1 MPDLPHGLT
10 RRWKLPPA
18 NADNTGGLL
27 ERVLIARGY
36 TDPDTRKA
44 FLKGSLN
51 DLPDP
56 ETLPGCTQAATLLL
70 KATHDGTPI
79 TIYGDFDVDGITAT
93 AILWHTLHAINPAV
107 DLQSYIPHRLQEGYG
122 LNADALRQ
130 LADNGRKLI
139 VTVDCGVT
147 ALKEAALAKEL
158 GLELIITDHHTLH
171 ATDPLPE
178 AAAIVHP
185 GLPDTDNST
194 SSGTRYNFTE
204 LAGAGVAWKLA
215 LHTAQLHVGA
225 PKVTDTLRDT
235 LLDCLSLAAMG
246 TVADVMPLID
256 ENRRIVSV
264 GLRHIGNCAIPGI
277 QALIR
282 ACTKPGERVD
292 AETIGYRI
300 GPRLNA
306 AGRLDHAR
314 EAVELLT
321 TATDDT
327 APKLAKA
334 LEGLN
339 VTRQHMVRTLTDEAT
354 DAAKAAGMTAPD
366 QRIIVLTGTSDT
378 WHRGILGITCS
389 RLAEQFNRP
398 VILLRQES
406 DADGGGLGGSSRS
419 VTGFNLYQALEHC
432 NDLLGEWG
440 GHPMAAGLSLSAD
453 NLDDFIQRISAWAN
467 DHIEEAALTPT
478 ITVDCL
484 AKTGDLDDNSVR
496 LLDQLAPFG
505 RGNQRPRV
513 LLKSAVIRKSRLF
526 GKQDAKHHVAL
537 TLEVGTTRKQLLDAV
552 WWSAKE
558 HIDELAVGV
567 EVDIVGQVAIDS
579 YTRGVRVTIDDIALL

>member
-1 MPDLPHGLT
+1 MTDLPQGLT
-10 RRWKLPPA
+10 RRWALPA
-18 NADNTGGLL
+18 NNADTTGGLL
-27 ERVLIARGY
+27 ERVLAARGY
-36 TDPDTRKA
+36 TDPDTRDA

-51 DLPDP
+51 DLPNP
-56 ETLPGCTQAATLLL
+56 ETLPGCTQAANTLLQ
-70 KATHDGTPI
+70 ATNNGTPI

-93 AILWHTLHAINPAV
+93 AILWHTLHAINPNV

-130 LADNGRKLI
+130 LAAAGRKLI

-185 GLPDTDNST
+185 GLPDAN
-194 SSGTRYNFTE
+194 YAFTE

-215 LHTAQLHVGA
+215 LLTAQQHVGA

-235 LLDCLSLAAMG
+235 LMDCLALAALG

-264 GLRHIGNCAIPGI
+264 GLRHIGSCAIPGV

-292 AETIGYRI
+292 AETVGYRI

-321 TATDDT
+321 TATDDN
-327 APKLAKA
+327 APSLAKA
-334 LEGLN
+334 LDKLN
-339 VTRQHMVRTLTDEAT
+339 ITRQQMVRTLTDEAI

-398 VILLRQES
+398 VIMLRQES

-419 VTGFNLYQALEHC
+419 VTGFNLYKALEHC
-432 NDLLGEWG
+432 SDLLGEWG
-440 GHPMAAGLSLSAD
+440 GHPMAAGLSLQAE
-453 NLDDFIQRISAWAN
+453 NLDVFIEQISAWAN

-484 AKTGDLDDNSVR
+484 AQTGDLDDNSVGM
-496 LLDQLAPFG
+496 LDQLAPFG
-505 RGNQRPRV
+505 RGNPRPRV

-526 GKQDAKHHVAL
+526 GKQDAKHHVSL
-537 TLEVGTTRKQLLDAV
+537 TLDVGTTRRQLLDAV
-552 WWSAKE
+552 WWSAKQ

-567 EVDIVGQVAIDS
+567 EVDVVGAVAIDS
-579 YTRGVRVTIDDIALL
+579 YTGGVRVTIDDIALV